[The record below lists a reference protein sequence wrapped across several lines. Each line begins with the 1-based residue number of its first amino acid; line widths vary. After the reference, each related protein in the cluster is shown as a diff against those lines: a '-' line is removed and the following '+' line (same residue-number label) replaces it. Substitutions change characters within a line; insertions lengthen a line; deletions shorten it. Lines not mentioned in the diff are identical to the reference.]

1 MVTDVNFKRKYKF
14 TSVTILYY
22 KIEKERELS
31 IMKQKISIT
40 NAEFEVMNVLWD
52 KKSATMQDILLELSK
67 EKTRNR
73 NTIKTLLFR
82 LIDKNLVESRNNDG
96 KKTYEYYPLIEKEEY
111 ISQENHNF
119 LQKLYGGC
127 ANNLVLNFVKENKLS
142 KKDLEELVK
151 ILED

>member
-1 MVTDVNFKRKYKF
+1 
-14 TSVTILYY
+14 
-22 KIEKERELS
+22 
-31 IMKQKISIT
+31 MKQKISIT
-40 NAEFEVMNVLWD
+40 DAEFEVMNVLWD
-52 KKSATMQDILLELSK
+52 KKSATMQEILSELSK

-82 LIDKNLVESRNNDG
+82 LIDKNLVESRNNYG
-96 KKTYEYYPLIEKEEY
+96 KKAYEYYPLIEKEEY

>member
-1 MVTDVNFKRKYKF
+1 
-14 TSVTILYY
+14 
-22 KIEKERELS
+22 
-31 IMKQKISIT
+31 MKQKISIT
-40 NAEFEVMNVLWD
+40 DAEFEVMNVLWD
-52 KKSATMQDILLELSK
+52 KKSATMQEILLELSK
-67 EKTRNR
+67 EKSRNR

-82 LIDKNLVESRNNDG
+82 LIDKNLVKSRNNDG
-96 KKTYEYYPLIEKEEY
+96 KKVYEYYPLIKKEEY